1 METIFHGQCG
11 RNDGRV
17 QLENRVPITKGH
29 LFILMRKLLV
39 LKKQPH
45 TNQGAIKLNNDYCRI
60 SNL

>member
-1 METIFHGQCG
+1 METVFHGQCG

-17 QLENRVPITKGH
+17 QLENQVPTSKGH

-39 LKKQPH
+39 LKKTPH
-45 TNQGAIKLNNDYCRI
+45 TDQGAIKLKVDNCRI